1 MGTKLATIAKVYNK
15 SDKPFK
21 FVLSEPSEGTLTLH
35 HAPDGWQDAETTYSR
50 HKTYGSVLRSSSTNE
65 LTFYKEGRNFLKNCY
80 ENSGIDCSATMTV
93 YKLNTTTWAYE
104 TYPAAGK
111 FDFSTY
117 QVNEIGVKIQ
127 MMDTTFK
134 EKVLNRASTEVNL
147 ISKTSIEGYVS
158 QTALIDQVTMPS
170 TSITAVDTA
179 TIDGAGVTDAEFV
192 VPMTGVTT
200 ASFSEMTVP
209 TLTTLNVTAAGFFQ
223 NSLDNRILHLTD
235 NIVVTYTGAGEI
247 DFRIVHINSS
257 DVIQNTYGLDVR
269 TPASSPYNF
278 DIDLYVTVAT
288 GDTLILQCV
297 NGATEVTSS
306 GSIIV
311 SETYAGAADTDV
323 VAFAYYEAFL
333 RICQLITDSHSL
345 DSNHVDAGTGNWQP
359 NPFYS
364 TFFGRTDSALQ
375 PATPIGGYASDGT
388 GSLGFV
394 TKGIF
399 FRKQESL
406 SYTIPVSLKDLFDSL
421 SAIYRLGL
429 SIETIDGIEKVRI
442 EALNDYFPSTVVLD
456 LSSVLRSEDIE
467 KHVIPDM
474 FYKSCEFGY
483 NKFEYREDHIGGLW
497 EFNTK
502 GTWSTVTKAVQ
513 NDFKKISKYRA
524 DGQGIREILLAPDHL
539 DDNGVSD
546 YDPAESVKGDD
557 DVFLISAVRNGA
569 VFDARTSEG
578 FTSIGGSVYA
588 DESFNVLYSPG
599 RMFKAWGANL
609 YAGLIHALNSTLR
622 HQVTEKNST
631 LTSRLTTESSDV
643 DEDGDVVVNDLTSSR
658 WLNEK
663 YIVKAPLTLTQLKA
677 IDAAPNGLVK
687 LGDATYD
694 NDGVEV
700 TPAKYGWILELK
712 TTNKDGMA
720 EMEILRYNANVVT
733 PS

>member
-345 DSNHVDAGTGNWQP
+345 DSNHVDAGTGNW
-359 NPFYS
+359 
-364 TFFGRTDSALQ
+364 
-375 PATPIGGYASDGT
+375 
-388 GSLGFV
+388 
-394 TKGIF
+394 
-399 FRKQESL
+399 
-406 SYTIPVSLKDLFDSL
+406 
-421 SAIYRLGL
+421 
-429 SIETIDGIEKVRI
+429 
-442 EALNDYFPSTVVLD
+442 
-456 LSSVLRSEDIE
+456 
-467 KHVIPDM
+467 
-474 FYKSCEFGY
+474 
-483 NKFEYREDHIGGLW
+483 
-497 EFNTK
+497 
-502 GTWSTVTKAVQ
+502 
-513 NDFKKISKYRA
+513 
-524 DGQGIREILLAPDHL
+524 
-539 DDNGVSD
+539 
-546 YDPAESVKGDD
+546 
-557 DVFLISAVRNGA
+557 
-569 VFDARTSEG
+569 
-578 FTSIGGSVYA
+578 
-588 DESFNVLYSPG
+588 
-599 RMFKAWGANL
+599 
-609 YAGLIHALNSTLR
+609 
-622 HQVTEKNST
+622 
-631 LTSRLTTESSDV
+631 
-643 DEDGDVVVNDLTSSR
+643 
-658 WLNEK
+658 
-663 YIVKAPLTLTQLKA
+663 
-677 IDAAPNGLVK
+677 
-687 LGDATYD
+687 
-694 NDGVEV
+694 
-700 TPAKYGWILELK
+700 
-712 TTNKDGMA
+712 
-720 EMEILRYNANVVT
+720 
-733 PS
+733 